1 MTFTLVALALLT
13 AIEVL
18 VWLPPLWRMRRWLL
32 CGLIPLLALMS
43 GLLFGQHP
51 VMWTALITLLSI
63 YRLANLLRI
72 LENRLQAKQLYAV
85 TRRTACLLI
94 TSQLLIGALAFLGRH
109 ANISSTNWAYLLG
122 AAQLVSAGVLLA
134 STRRHLRTTRP
145 PTQLKNLTDHELP
158 TLSVLIPARNE
169 TADLE
174 ACLQSLVSSNYPKL
188 EILVLDDCSQN
199 KHTPAIIKD
208 YAHAGVRFLAGEAPP
223 KHWLAKNY
231 AYHQLAERANGE
243 ILLFCGV
250 DTRFEPGSLRT
261 MIEVMRVK
269 QKYMLSWIPR
279 NLVPRR
285 RDVVSLPVQP
295 ARYAWELSLPRRL
308 FRRPPVLSTCWLI
321 TADELR
327 HAGGFA
333 AVASS
338 ISMESFF
345 AKHAIGHDDGYAFLQ
360 SDAKTGLVSAKSPTE
375 QRATAVRVRYP
386 QLHRRPELVA
396 LVSLAQFSVLVG
408 PFALFVVGVCGS
420 SIGLT
425 VLGGLSAILAASS
438 FALIVTLTYRR
449 FRWAGVWLLPFAAL
463 YDIGLLNYSMWRYE
477 FREVVWKG
485 RNICVPIAQTI
496 SDSARKS

>member
-1 MTFTLVALALLT
+1 MTFVLVSLAVLS
-13 AIEVL
+13 AIEVI
-18 VWLPPLWRMRRWLL
+18 VWLPPLWRARRWLL

-43 GLLFGQHP
+43 GLLFGQHMA
-51 VMWTALITLLSI
+51 VWTALIMLLSA
-63 YRLANLLRI
+63 YRLINLLRI
-72 LENRLQAKQLYAV
+72 LENRLQAKQLYSV
-85 TRRTACLLI
+85 TRRTAFLLI
-94 TSQLLIGALAFLGRH
+94 SGQLLVGVAALLSRQADF
-109 ANISSTNWAYLLG
+109 SVTDWAYALG
-122 AAQLVSAGVLLA
+122 AVQLAGGGVLLA

-145 PTQLKNLTDHELP
+145 PARLKSLSDRELP

-169 TADLE
+169 TEDLE
-174 ACLQSLVSSNYPKL
+174 ACLRSLVSSNYPKL

-231 AYHQLAERANGE
+231 AYQQLAEKANGE

-250 DTRFEPGSLRT
+250 DTRFQPDSLRA
-261 MIEVMRVK
+261 MVEVMRTK
-269 QKYMLSWIPR
+269 QKNMLSWIPR

-285 RDVVSLPVQP
+285 RDILSLPVQP
-295 ARYAWELSLPRRL
+295 ARYAWELSLPRRI

-333 AVASS
+333 AATNSV
-338 ISMESFF
+338 SMESFF
-345 AKHAIGHDDGYAFLQ
+345 AKHTIGHDDGYAFLQ
-360 SDAKTGLVSAKSPTE
+360 SDAKIGLVSAKGLAE

-396 LVSLAQFSVLVG
+396 LVSLAQLAILVG
-408 PFALFVVGVCGS
+408 PFILFIIGVCTG
-420 SIGLT
+420 SIGLI
-425 VLGGLSAILAASS
+425 VLGGLNSILVAGS
-438 FALIVTLTYRR
+438 FSLTDTLTYRQ
-449 FRWAGVWLLPFAAL
+449 FRWTGLWLLPFAAL
-463 YDIGLLNYSMWRYE
+463 YDIGLLNYSLWRYE

-485 RNICVPIAQTI
+485 RNICVPVMQIT
-496 SDSARKS
+496 